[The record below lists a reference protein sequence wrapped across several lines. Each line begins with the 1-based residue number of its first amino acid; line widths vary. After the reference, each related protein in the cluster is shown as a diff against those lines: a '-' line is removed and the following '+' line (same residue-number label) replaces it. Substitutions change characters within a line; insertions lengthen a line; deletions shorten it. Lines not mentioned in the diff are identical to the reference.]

1 MKLSIIT
8 INYNDAAGLRKT
20 LESISPKLKTN
31 VELIVIDGGST
42 DKSVEVIH
50 CFENKISYWVSEPD
64 KGVYHAMN
72 KGIEV
77 AKGEYIA
84 FINSG
89 DSLLIDADME
99 DVLNRASGEDIIY
112 HNLEIVDGVHY
123 TIKKYPSK
131 LDFKYFLQDTIPHT
145 GTLIKK
151 ELFSRYGLYNEYF
164 KIVSDWAFFMDCV
177 LIYNCS
183 YKYIDS
189 CFATFQLDGISSDP
203 ENYKLLWQEKEEHI
217 KEYYPLYYSLYKEWM
232 EKKDELYK
240 LKSSVSVRYLKKL
253 GFLKWLKL

>member
-1 MKLSIIT
+1 MRLSIIT
-8 INYNDAAGLRKT
+8 INYNNASGLQNT
-20 LESISPKLKTN
+20 LKSVTPN
-31 VELIVIDGGST
+31 CGADVELIVIDGGST
-42 DKSVEVIH
+42 DESVEVIH
-50 CFENKISYWVSEPD
+50 SFKDKISYWVSESD

-72 KGIEV
+72 KGIER
-77 AKGEYIA
+77 ADGEYIM

-89 DSLLIDADME
+89 DSLMV
-99 DVLNRASGEDIIY
+99 DVNMKNVLKDVSGEDIIY
-112 HNLEIVDGVHY
+112 HNLEIVDAVHC

-131 LDFKYFLQDTIPHT
+131 LDFKYFLQDTIPHI

-151 ELFSRYGLYNEYF
+151 ELFSKYGLYNEKF

-177 LIYNCS
+177 LIHNCS

-189 CFATFQLDGISSDP
+189 CFATFRLDGISSAP

-217 KEYYPLYYSLYKEWM
+217 KSHYPLYYSLYKEWM